1 MGFRNKKEITRCYA
15 VFTLICLRL
24 GGSNGGEDNGLKIF
38 RDEQDIFTNM
48 KCSDKDKRSCT
59 TDQCKMY
66 GAECVSD
73 DNCEYCRCS
82 EGRNTFMIRDG
93 EEECKSDE
101 DIVEESG
108 KRHQIMFQIQ
118 SIYIREKF

>member
-24 GGSNGGEDNGLKIF
+24 CGSNSGEDSGLKIF

-48 KCSDKDKRSCT
+48 KCSGESKSSCT
-59 TDQCKMY
+59 TDQCEMY

-73 DNCEYCRCS
+73 DNCKYCRCLQ
-82 EGRNTFMIRDG
+82 GWNTFMIRDG
-93 EEECKSDE
+93 EEGECKSDE

-108 KRHQIMFQIQ
+108 KRH
-118 SIYIREKF
+118 